1 MLFLTLALA
10 ATLPLARADNAST
23 PRDPMRPIGA
33 AEAAGRRGGM
43 LFSIEPA
50 AGATPATWT
59 SVPWMFRPRSSSTG
73 SRWFPART

>member
-1 MLFLTLALA
+1 MKVRSMLFLTLALA

-50 AGATPATWT
+50 AGATAGQ
-59 SVPWMFRPRSSSTG
+59 VDIRAVDVHQIGR
-73 SRWFPART
+73 AHV